1 MPHVSKRG
9 LGHNIRVTSYLPVLF
24 PVLIEFFP
32 ALFLADRIGCGSTMQ
47 LMKACARLFS
57 RKIGVFCRLW
67 EWTPELALT
76 EH

>member
-32 ALFLADRIGCGSTMQ
+32 ALFLADRIGCGSTML
-47 LMKACARLFS
+47 LMKA
-57 RKIGVFCRLW
+57 
-67 EWTPELALT
+67 TLADNLHRRYFRCLHRAL
-76 EH
+76 EYIQI